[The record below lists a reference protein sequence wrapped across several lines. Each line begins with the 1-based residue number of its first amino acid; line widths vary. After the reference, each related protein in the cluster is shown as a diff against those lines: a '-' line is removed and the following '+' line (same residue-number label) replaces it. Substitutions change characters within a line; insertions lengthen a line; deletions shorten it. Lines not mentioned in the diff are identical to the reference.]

1 MCARSGHCC
10 ACWCPRGKQ
19 ARRSTTYSTV
29 PYRTYYRMFNI
40 QEGRRHHCILQAR
53 HPVLYRTY
61 LPVPVPIYAHFS
73 FATAHHAVEHSPY
86 RTMRKKKKNTISM
99 MRIII
104 VDYRSPFD
112 LSRHKTQK
120 LTTNKLRITNHK
132 STQTVLVNLQGTC
145 QLRHQTPL

>member
-1 MCARSGHCC
+1 MRVGVPAGSKPEDRRRTVRYRTVRTTVCSIYKKGGVIIAFSRPDIQSCTV
-10 ACWCPRGKQ
+10 RTY
-19 ARRSTTYSTV
+19 RYRYRSTRISPLRPRIMPSNTR
-29 PYRTYYRMFNI
+29 RT
-40 QEGRRHHCILQAR
+40 AR
-53 HPVLYRTY
+53 C
-61 LPVPVPIYAHFS
+61 
-73 FATAHHAVEHSPY
+73 E
-86 RTMRKKKKNTISM
+86 KKKKNTISM